1 MKKILNY
8 FVENAVLA
16 NWIMLI
22 ILVAGVFGIYNMKMR
37 IWPKMELDYINID
50 IPFPG
55 ASALEVEEG
64 LITKIEE
71 NLKGLEGVE
80 SMYSSSMDG
89 FGNIFLIISSSQ
101 PMSKSI
107 DKVRNVVNSIGGYPS
122 EAEQPVI
129 YQETAWNR
137 AMLVT
142 IYGPDDMG
150 ALKNVVQEFE
160 DDLLRSGQISQ
171 INNWGLPSRFIYV
184 EVSPSSLQ
192 KYGLTISDI
201 SRAIGSTNLN
211 ISSGSIV
218 TEKER
223 ILIRTYSKQYEADGI
238 GNIPVYSSLDGTT
251 VLLKQVCTVTE
262 KWPENIFYTEVNG
275 KKAIGLNIMYNN
287 NEDVIEIA
295 KVVDEKLEEYNMKY
309 DGLVKFEP
317 FIRDVDEIET
327 RLGTLT
333 RNGLIGLALV
343 VIILGIF
350 LNVRLSL
357 WVALGIPISFAGLL
371 FVQWLMGITINEMSL
386 FGMIMVIGILVDDGI
401 VIGESIFYQWEKGGK
416 TPRQAAIDGTMD
428 VIQPVFVSII
438 TTMVAFAPYFF
449 MYGEMG
455 NYVWQIGTVVVICL
469 FFSLIEAAI
478 ILPVHLAHSK
488 SLSQDQKRNYLR
500 EKMNNG
506 IVHFIEKIYGPFL
519 KFCLKYK
526 WAVMA
531 TMAAIIL
538 ILAGAFMGNHVK
550 AVFFPEIEAPY
561 ATINLEIPSGT
572 STEVSEGIRNEV
584 IERALEFSK
593 AYAMPEEGYENGIIS
608 YVSWS
613 NGSNISVF
621 LTLIPNEIR
630 THTVKEFSDDLS
642 ANLGYF
648 PEVESITVGGDTAFG
663 GNPISIRFLSHDYDQ
678 LMKASDLF
686 KEELKAIDGVKDIQ
700 DDTPLGDKEFVVSL
714 KPKGE
719 ALGLNLMD
727 VTSQLRQ
734 GFYGQDVMTLQKGR
748 DEVKIVVQFPP
759 EERLSISQIESLRIL
774 TPAGSYVPFK
784 EIADY
789 TIERGIKRIRH
800 ENGYRSI
807 RVYANL
813 DDSKND
819 LNVVLKDLND
829 DVIPRVLAQ
838 VEGVSKS
845 FSGQSEE
852 VGKMINSM
860 VFSMAMAIIIMFTI
874 LLFQMK
880 SFAEVSLVMIL
891 IPLGF
896 MGSIIGH
903 YIVGIPVSF
912 ISFLGS
918 IALAGIIVNDSV
930 VFIDKYNKLY
940 KRDGLPVEEAIYQAG
955 IQRFR
960 PIIMTTLTTAIGLAP
975 LIFQKSTG
983 GQFLIPMAVS
993 VAFGLLFGTTITL
1006 LMLPSA
1012 LLIIDDFKKKR
1023 DKRAEKRREKKRNAL
1038 KKGSNLPE
1046 LEVSQR
1052 EKVLV

>member
-1 MKKILNY
+1 MELMMKKILEY
-8 FVENAVLA
+8 FVNNAMLA
-16 NWIMLI
+16 NWIMLVI
-22 ILVAGVFGIYNMKMR
+22 ILAGTFGLFNMKMR

-71 NLKGLEGVE
+71 NLKGMEGVE
-80 SMYSSSMDG
+80 SIYSSSMDG

-101 PMSKSI
+101 PMSKTI
-107 DKVRNVVNSIGGYPS
+107 DKIRNLVNSIGNYPG

-142 IYGPDDMG
+142 IYGPEEIST
-150 ALKNVVQEFE
+150 LKNIVQEFE
-160 DDLLRSGQISQ
+160 DDLLQSGKISQ
-171 INNWGLPSRFIYV
+171 INNWGLPSKNIYV
-184 EVSPSSLQ
+184 EVSPYSLRQ
-192 KYGLTISDI
+192 YGLTIDDI
-201 SRAIGSTNLN
+201 SRAIGSSNLN
-211 ISSGSIV
+211 IASGSIV
-218 TEKER
+218 TEKET
-223 ILIRTYSKQYEADGI
+223 ILIRTYSKKYEAEGI
-238 GNIPVYSSLDGTT
+238 GNIPVFSSPDGTI
-251 VLLKQVCTVTE
+251 VLLKQVCSVRE
-262 KWPENIFYTEVNG
+262 KWPDNFLYTEVNG
-275 KKAIGLNIMYNN
+275 KTAIGLNIMYNN
-287 NEDVIEIA
+287 NEDVVEIG
-295 KVVDEKLEEYNMKY
+295 KVIDEKLEEYNQKY
-309 DGLVKFEP
+309 EGLVFFDP
-317 FIRDVDEIET
+317 FIRDVDEIEA

-333 RNGLIGLALV
+333 INGLIGLLLV
-343 VIILGIF
+343 VLILGIF
-350 LNVRLSL
+350 LSVRLSF

-371 FVQWLMGITINEMSL
+371 FVQWILGITINEMSL

-401 VIGESIFYQWEKGGK
+401 VIGESIFYQWENGGK
-416 TPRQAAIDGTMD
+416 TPKQAAIDGTLD
-428 VIQPVFVSII
+428 VIQPVFVSIL
-438 TTMVAFAPYFF
+438 TTMVAFTPYFF

-455 NYVWQIGTVVVICL
+455 NYVWQIGTVIVVCL

-478 ILPVHLAHSK
+478 ILPVHLAHSRA
-488 SLSQDQKRNYLR
+488 LSRQEKRHYLR
-500 EKMNNG
+500 EKLNNG
-506 IVHFIEKIYGPFL
+506 IVHFIENIYGPFL
-519 KFCLKYK
+519 LFCMKYK
-526 WAVMA
+526 WAVMSFMVA
-531 TMAAIIL
+531 VIL

-550 AVFFPEIEAPY
+550 ATFFPEIEEPY
-561 ATINLEIPSGT
+561 AMISLEIPSGT
-572 STEVSEGIRNEV
+572 SAEISEGIRDEV
-584 IERALEFSK
+584 IKRALEFGKS
-593 AYAMPEEGYENGIIS
+593 YAMPEKGYDNGIIS

-613 NGSNISVF
+613 NGSEISVF

-630 THTVKEFSDDLS
+630 KYTVKEFSDNMS
-642 ANLGYF
+642 ENLGYF
-648 PEVESITVGGDTAFG
+648 PEVESINVGGGTTFG
-663 GNPISIRFLSHDYDQ
+663 GNPISVRFLSHDYDQ
-678 LMKASDLF
+678 LLKASELF
-686 KEELKAIDGVKDIQ
+686 KEELKSIDGVKDIQ
-700 DDTPLGDKEFVVSL
+700 DDTPLGDKEFIVTL
-714 KPKGE
+714 NTKGE
-719 ALGLNLMD
+719 AMGLNLMS

-748 DEVKIVVQFPP
+748 DEVKIIIQFPP
-759 EERLSISQIESLRIL
+759 EERLSISQIESLPIR
-774 TPAGSYVPFK
+774 TPSGSYVPFA

-789 TIERGIKRIRH
+789 EVSRGIKNIRH
-800 ENGYRSI
+800 ENGFRSI

-829 DVIPRVLAQ
+829 TVIPGVLSQ

-845 FSGQSEE
+845 FSGQTEE

-860 VFSMAMAIIIMFTI
+860 VFSMAMAIVIMFTI

-880 SFAEVSLVMIL
+880 SFAEVTLVMIL

-930 VFIDKYNKLY
+930 VFIDKYNKLRKIEGY
-940 KRDGLPVEEAIYQAG
+940 STENAIYQAG

-960 PIIMTTLTTAIGLAP
+960 PIIMTTLTTAIGLGP

-983 GQFLIPMAVS
+983 GQFLVPMAVS
-993 VAFGLLFGTTITL
+993 VAFGLIFGTIITL

-1012 LLIIDDFKKKR
+1012 LLIIDDLKR
-1023 DKRAEKRREKKRNAL
+1023 KQKYPESSDIEDKL
-1038 KKGSNLPE
+1038 KIGCL
-1046 LEVSQR
+1046 
-1052 EKVLV
+1052 

>member
-1 MKKILNY
+1 MKRILNY
-8 FVENAVLA
+8 FVENAMLA
-16 NWIMLI
+16 NWVMLV
-22 ILVAGVFGIYNMKMR
+22 ILLLGVFGLYNMKMR

-50 IPFPG
+50 ISFPG

-71 NLKGLEGVE
+71 NLKGMEGVE
-80 SMYSSSMDG
+80 SIYSSSMDG

-101 PMSKSI
+101 SMSKSI
-107 DKVRNVVNSIGGYPS
+107 DKVRNIVNSIGNYPS
-122 EAEQPVI
+122 GAEQPVI

-137 AMLVT
+137 AMLIT
-142 IYGPDDMG
+142 IYGPEDLG

-160 DDLLRSGQISQ
+160 DDLLRSGEISQ
-171 INNWGLPSRFIYV
+171 INNWGLPSQYIYV
-184 EVSPSSLQ
+184 EVSPDSLKQ
-192 KYGLTISDI
+192 YGLTISDI
-201 SRAIGSTNLN
+201 SGAISSANLN
-211 ISSGSIV
+211 ISSGAIV

-223 ILIRTYSKQYEADGI
+223 ILIRTYSKQYEAEGI
-238 GNIPVYSSLDGTT
+238 GNIPLSSSIDGTT
-251 VLLKQVCTVTE
+251 LLLKQVCTIRE
-262 KWPENIFYTEVNG
+262 KMPENIFFTEVNG
-275 KKAIGLNIMYNN
+275 KKAIGLNVMYNN
-287 NEDVIEIA
+287 NEDVIKIAEIIDA
-295 KVVDEKLEEYNMKY
+295 KLEEYNQKY
-309 DGLVKFEP
+309 EGLVNFEP
-317 FIRDVDEIET
+317 FIRDVDEIEA

-333 RNGLIGLALV
+333 RNGLIGLLLV
-343 VIILGIF
+343 VFILGIF
-350 LNVRLSL
+350 LSVRLSL

-371 FVQWLMGITINEMSL
+371 FVQWIMGITINEMSL

-416 TPRQAAIDGTMD
+416 TPKQAAIEGTMD

-438 TTMVAFAPYFF
+438 TTMVAFTPYFF

-455 NYVWQIGTVVVICL
+455 NYVWQIGTVVVVCL

-488 SLSQDQKRNYLR
+488 SLSLDQKQNYFRKKL
-500 EKMNNG
+500 NNG
-506 IVHFIEKIYGPFL
+506 IMHFIDNIYGPFL
-519 KFCLKYK
+519 KFCMKYR
-526 WAVMA
+526 WAVMSF
-531 TMAAIIL
+531 MLSVIL
-538 ILAGAFMGNHVK
+538 VLAGAFMGNHVK
-550 AVFFPEIEAPY
+550 ATFFPEIEAPY
-561 ATINLEIPSGT
+561 AMINLEIPSGMAA
-572 STEVSEGIRNEV
+572 EVSEGVRDEV
-584 IERALEFSK
+584 IERALKFGEQ
-593 AYAMPEEGYENGIIS
+593 YAMTEEGYDNGIIS

-613 NGSNISVF
+613 NGSDISVF
-621 LTLIPNEIR
+621 LTLIPNEVR
-630 THTVKEFSDDLS
+630 QYTVKEFSDNM
-642 ANLGYF
+642 AENLGFF
-648 PEVESITVGGDTAFG
+648 PEVESINVGGETAFG

-678 LMKASDLF
+678 LMKAADIF
-686 KEELKAIDGVKDIQ
+686 KEELKGIDGVKDIQ
-700 DDTPLGDKEFVVSL
+700 DDTPLGDKEFVVTL

-759 EERLSISQIESLRIL
+759 EERLSISQIESLFIV
-774 TPAGSYVPFK
+774 TPSGSYVPFK

-813 DDSKND
+813 DDTRND

-829 DVIPRVLAQ
+829 NVIPRVLSQ

-860 VFSMAMAIIIMFTI
+860 VFSMGMAIIIMFTI

-880 SFAEVSLVMIL
+880 SFAEASLVMLL
-891 IPLGF
+891 IPMGF
-896 MGSIIGH
+896 MGAIIGH

-930 VFIDKYNKLY
+930 VFIDKYNKLH
-940 KRDGLPVEEAIYQAG
+940 KRNGLSVEEAIYQAG

-1012 LLIIDDFKKKR
+1012 LYIIDDFKKMSGRRR
-1023 DKRAEKRREKKRNAL
+1023 DRREARKRL
-1038 KKGSNLPE
+1038 KDSHSGNIS
-1046 LEVSQR
+1046 EVLKV
-1052 EKVLV
+1052 EKVLI

>member
-1 MKKILNY
+1 VLVELVMKKILNF

-16 NWIMLI
+16 NWIMIVIFL
-22 ILVAGVFGIYNMKMR
+22 AGVFGMYNMKMR

-71 NLKGLEGVE
+71 NLKGMEGVE
-80 SMYSSSMDG
+80 SIYSSSMDG

-107 DKVRNVVNSIGGYPS
+107 DKVRNLVNSVGNYPS
-122 EAEQPVI
+122 DVEQPII

-142 IYGPDDMG
+142 IYGPEDVG
-150 ALKNVVQEFE
+150 VLKTIVQEFE
-160 DDLLRSGQISQ
+160 DDLLKSGEISQ
-171 INNWGLPSRFIYV
+171 INNWGLPSKFIYV
-184 EVSPSSLQ
+184 EVTPDSLQ

-211 ISSGSIV
+211 LSSGSIV
-218 TEKER
+218 TEKEK
-223 ILIRTYSKQYEADGI
+223 ILIRTYSKKYEAEGI

-262 KWPENIFYTEVNG
+262 KWPENVFYTEVNG

-287 NEDVIEIA
+287 NEDVIEIS
-295 KVVDEKLEEYNMKY
+295 KVIDAKLEEYNQKY
-309 DGLVKFEP
+309 DGLVSFDP
-317 FIRDVDEIET
+317 FIRDSDEIET
-327 RLGTLT
+327 RLGTLS
-333 RNGLIGLALV
+333 RNGLIGLLLV
-343 VIILGIF
+343 VLILGIF

-371 FVQWLMGITINEMSL
+371 FVQWILGITINEMSL

-416 TPRQAAIDGTMD
+416 SPKQAAIDGTMD
-428 VIQPVFVSII
+428 VIQPVFVSIL

-488 SLSQDQKRNYLR
+488 ALSQNQKQHYLR
-500 EKMNNG
+500 KKMNNG
-506 IVHFIEKIYGPFL
+506 IIHIIENIYGPFL
-519 KFCLKYK
+519 KFCLNYK

-531 TMAAIIL
+531 TMVAIIL
-538 ILAGAFMGNHVK
+538 VLAGAFMGNHVK

-561 ATINLEIPSGT
+561 AMIDLEIPSGT
-572 STEVSEGIRNEV
+572 SSEVSEGIRDEV
-584 IERALEFSK
+584 IRRAMEFGK
-593 AYAMPEEGYENGIIS
+593 NYAIPEKGYENGIIS
-608 YVSWS
+608 HVSWS
-613 NGSNISVF
+613 DSSNISVF
-621 LTLIPNEIR
+621 LTLIPNEDR
-630 THTVKEFSDDLS
+630 NYTVKEFSDHMS
-642 ANLGYF
+642 ENLGYF
-648 PEVESITVGGDTAFG
+648 PEVESITVGGETAFG
-663 GNPISIRFLSHDYDQ
+663 GNPISVRFLSHDYDQ
-678 LMKASDLF
+678 LMKASELF
-686 KEELKAIDGVKDIQ
+686 KKELKSIDGVKDIQ

-714 KPKGE
+714 KAKGE

-759 EERLSISQIESLRIL
+759 DERLSISQIESLAIR
-774 TPAGSYVPFK
+774 TPVGAYVPFK

-789 TIERGIKRIRH
+789 EISRGIKRIRH

-829 DVIPRVLAQ
+829 TVIPGVLAQ

-860 VFSMAMAIIIMFTI
+860 IFSMAMAIVIMFSI

-880 SFAEVSLVMIL
+880 SFAEVTLVMIL

-940 KRDGLPVEEAIYQAG
+940 KIEGLPVEDAIYQTG

-960 PIIMTTLTTAIGLAP
+960 PIIMTTMTTAIGLAP

-1012 LLIIDDFKKKR
+1012 LLIIDDFSKMKLRRKKKNKKINEPL
-1023 DKRAEKRREKKRNAL
+1023 DILKREEI
-1038 KKGSNLPE
+1038 
-1046 LEVSQR
+1046 
-1052 EKVLV
+1052 LV

>member
-1 MKKILNY
+1 MKKILNF
-8 FVENAVLA
+8 FVENAMLA
-16 NWIMLI
+16 NWVMLV
-22 ILVAGVFGIYNMKMR
+22 ILLLGVFGAYNLKMR
-37 IWPKMELDYINID
+37 IWPKMETDYIIID
-50 IPFPG
+50 ISFPG

-71 NLKGLEGVE
+71 NLKGMEGVE
-80 SMYSSSMDG
+80 SISSSSMDG
-89 FGNIFLIISSSQ
+89 FGNISLIISSSQ
-101 PMSKSI
+101 PMTKSI
-107 DKVRNVVNSIGGYPS
+107 DKVRNLVNSVDNYPS
-122 EAEQPVI
+122 DAHQPVI
-129 YQETAWNR
+129 YQETAWSR

-142 IYGPDDMG
+142 IYGPEDVG
-150 ALKNVVQEFE
+150 VLKTIVQEFE
-160 DDLLRSGQISQ
+160 DDLLKSGKISQ
-171 INNWGLPSRFIYV
+171 INSWGLPSKSIYV
-184 EVSPSSLQ
+184 EVTPDSLQ

-201 SRAIGSTNLN
+201 SNAIGRTNLN
-211 ISSGSIV
+211 LSSGSIV
-218 TEKER
+218 TEKEK
-223 ILIRTYSKQYEADGI
+223 ILIRTYNKEYEVEGI

-262 KWPENIFYTEVNG
+262 KWPENVFYTEVNG
-275 KKAIGLNIMYNN
+275 KTAIGLNIMYNN

-295 KVVDEKLEEYNMKY
+295 KIIDAKLEEYNQKY
-309 DGLVKFEP
+309 EGLVHFYP
-317 FIRDVDEIET
+317 FIRNVDEIKIQ
-327 RLGTLT
+327 LGTLIK
-333 RNGLIGLALV
+333 NGLIGLLLV
-343 VIILGIF
+343 VFILGIF

-357 WVALGIPISFAGLL
+357 WVSLGIPISFAGLL
-371 FVQWLMGITINEMSL
+371 FVQWIMGITINQMSL

-416 TPRQAAIDGTMD
+416 SPKQAAIDGTMD
-428 VIQPVFVSII
+428 VIQPVFVSIL

-449 MYGEMG
+449 MYGYLG
-455 NYVWQIGTVVVICL
+455 DYVWQIGTVVVICL

-478 ILPVHLAHSK
+478 ILPIHLAHSRA
-488 SLSQDQKRNYLR
+488 LSQNQQRHYLR
-500 EKMNNG
+500 EKINNG
-506 IVHFIEKIYGPFL
+506 IIYFIENKYGPFL

-531 TMAAIIL
+531 SMMSIIF

-550 AVFFPEIEAPY
+550 AVFFPEIEESY
-561 ATINLEIPSGT
+561 TTIDLEIPSGT
-572 STEVSEGIRNEV
+572 SSEVTEGIRDEV
-584 IERALEFSK
+584 LIRALEFGKS
-593 AYAMPEEGYENGIIS
+593 YAIPEKGYENGIVS
-608 YVSWS
+608 YLSWS
-613 NGSNISVF
+613 DGSILSVF
-621 LTLIPNEIR
+621 LTLIPSQDRNY
-630 THTVKEFSDDLS
+630 TVKEFSSHLS
-642 ANLGYF
+642 ESLGYF
-648 PEVESITVGGDTAFG
+648 PEVESLTVEGNSAFG
-663 GNPISIRFLSHDYDQ
+663 GSPISVRFLSHDYDQ

-686 KEELKAIDGVKDIQ
+686 KEELKSIDGVKDIQ

-714 KPKGE
+714 KAKGV
-719 ALGLNLMD
+719 ALGLNLLD

-734 GFYGQDVMTLQKGR
+734 GFYGEDVMTLQKGR

-759 EERLSISQIESLRIL
+759 EERLSISQIESLFIR
-774 TPAGSYVPFK
+774 TPAGAYVPFK

-813 DDSKND
+813 DDTKND
-819 LNVVLKDLND
+819 LNVVLNDLND
-829 DVIPRVLAQ
+829 VVIPGVLAQ

-860 VFSMAMAIIIMFTI
+860 VFSMAMAIVIMFTI

-880 SFAEVSLVMIL
+880 SFAEVTLVMIL

-940 KRDGLPVEEAIYQAG
+940 KIEGMSVEDAIYRAG

-960 PIIMTTLTTAIGLAP
+960 PIIMTTLTTAIGLTP

-1012 LLIIDDFKKKR
+1012 LLIIDDFKKMK
-1023 DKRAEKRREKKRNAL
+1023 DKRIGKKKRNIELIDIL
-1038 KKGSNLPE
+1038 KKE
-1046 LEVSQR
+1046 EI
-1052 EKVLV
+1052 LV

>member
-1 MKKILNY
+1 MKKILTF
-8 FVENAVLA
+8 FVENPVLS
-16 NWIMLI
+16 NWVMLV
-22 ILVAGVFGIYNMKMR
+22 ILLLGVFGVFNMKMR

-80 SMYSSSMDG
+80 SIYSSSMDG

-101 PMSKSI
+101 PMSKTI

-122 EAEQPVI
+122 DAEQPII

-142 IYGPDDMG
+142 IYGPDDIG
-150 ALKNVVQEFE
+150 TLKTVVQEFE
-160 DDLLRSGQISQ
+160 DNLLRSGKISQ
-171 INNWGLPSRFIYV
+171 IDSWGLPSKYIYA
-184 EVSPSSLQ
+184 EVSPDSLQ
-192 KYGLTISDI
+192 KYGLTINDI
-201 SRAIGSTNLN
+201 SRAIASANLN

-223 ILIRTYSKQYEADGI
+223 ILIRTYSKQYEAEGI

-251 VLLKQVCTVTE
+251 LLLKQVCRVTE
-262 KWPENIFYTEVNG
+262 KWPDNVFYTEVNG

-287 NEDVIEIA
+287 NEDVVEIG
-295 KVVDEKLEEYNMKY
+295 KIVDEKLEEFNQKY
-309 DGLVKFEP
+309 DGLVFFEA

-333 RNGLIGLALV
+333 RNGLIGLLLV

-371 FVQWLMGITINEMSL
+371 FVQWIMGITINEMSL

-416 TPRQAAIDGTMD
+416 SPKQAAIDGTMD

-488 SLSQDQKRNYLR
+488 SLSQNQKRHYLR

-506 IVHFIEKIYGPFL
+506 IVHFIENLYGPFL
-519 KFCLKYK
+519 KFCLRNK

-531 TMAAIIL
+531 SMFAVIL
-538 ILAGAFMGNHVK
+538 TLAGAFMGNHVK

-561 ATINLEIPSGT
+561 AMINLEIPSGT
-572 STEVSEGIRNEV
+572 SSEVSEGIRDEV
-584 IERALEFSK
+584 IDRALEFGKRYS
-593 AYAMPEEGYENGIIS
+593 MTEEGYDNGIIGH
-608 YVSWS
+608 VSWS
-613 NGSNISVF
+613 NGSDLSVF

-630 THTVKEFSDDLS
+630 TYTVKEFSDEMS
-642 ANLGYF
+642 ENLGFF
-648 PEVESITVGGDTAFG
+648 PEVESITVGGETAFG

-678 LMKASDLF
+678 LTKASELF

-700 DDTPLGDKEFVVSL
+700 DDTPLGDKEFVVTL
-714 KPKGE
+714 RPKGE
-719 ALGLNLMD
+719 ALGLSLMD

-759 EERLSISQIESLRIL
+759 EERLSISQIESLPIR
-774 TPAGSYVPFK
+774 TPSGSYVPFK

-800 ENGYRSI
+800 EDGYRSI

-813 DDSKND
+813 DDTKND

-829 DVIPRVLAQ
+829 DVIPRVLSQ

-860 VFSMAMAIIIMFTI
+860 I
-874 LLFQMK
+874 
-880 SFAEVSLVMIL
+880 
-891 IPLGF
+891 
-896 MGSIIGH
+896 
-903 YIVGIPVSF
+903 
-912 ISFLGS
+912 
-918 IALAGIIVNDSV
+918 
-930 VFIDKYNKLY
+930 
-940 KRDGLPVEEAIYQAG
+940 
-955 IQRFR
+955 
-960 PIIMTTLTTAIGLAP
+960 
-975 LIFQKSTG
+975 
-983 GQFLIPMAVS
+983 
-993 VAFGLLFGTTITL
+993 
-1006 LMLPSA
+1006 
-1012 LLIIDDFKKKR
+1012 
-1023 DKRAEKRREKKRNAL
+1023 
-1038 KKGSNLPE
+1038 
-1046 LEVSQR
+1046 
-1052 EKVLV
+1052 

>member
-1 MKKILNY
+1 MKKILNF
-8 FVENAVLA
+8 FVDNAMLA
-16 NWIMLI
+16 NWVMLV
-22 ILVAGVFGIYNMKMR
+22 ILLLGAFGLYNMKMR

-71 NLKGLEGVE
+71 NLKGMEGVE
-80 SMYSSSMDG
+80 SIYSSSMDG
-89 FGNIFLIISSSQ
+89 FGNIFMIISSSQ
-101 PMSKSI
+101 SMSKSI
-107 DKVRNVVNSIGGYPS
+107 DKVRNIVNSTGNYPS
-122 EAEQPVI
+122 GAEQAVI

-137 AMLVT
+137 AMLIT
-142 IYGPDDMG
+142 ISGPEDLG
-150 ALKNVVQEFE
+150 ALKSVVQEFE
-160 DDLLRSGQISQ
+160 DDLLSSGQISQ
-171 INNWGLPSRFIYV
+171 INNWGFPSLYIYV
-184 EVSPSSLQ
+184 EVTPDSL
-192 KYGLTISDI
+192 KRYGLTISDI
-201 SRAIGSTNLN
+201 STAITSANLN
-211 ISSGSIV
+211 ISSGAIV
-218 TEKER
+218 TDKER
-223 ILIRTYSKQYEADGI
+223 ILIRTYSKQYEAEGI
-238 GNIPVYSSLDGTT
+238 GNIPIFSSIDGKT
-251 VLLKQVCTVTE
+251 VLLKQVCSVTE
-262 KWPENIFYTEVNG
+262 KMPENIFFTEVNG

-295 KVVDEKLEEYNMKY
+295 EIVDAKLEEYNQKY
-309 DGLVKFEP
+309 EGLVIFEP
-317 FIRDVDEIET
+317 FIRDVDEIEA

-333 RNGLIGLALV
+333 RNGLIGLLLV
-343 VIILGIF
+343 VLILGIF
-350 LNVRLSL
+350 LSVRLSL
-357 WVALGIPISFAGLL
+357 WVALGIPISFGGLL
-371 FVQWLMGITINEMSL
+371 FVQWILGITINEMSL

-401 VIGESIFYQWEKGGK
+401 VIGESIFYQWEQGGK
-416 TPRQAAIDGTMD
+416 TPKQAAIDGTMD

-455 NYVWQIGTVVVICL
+455 NYVWQIGTVVVVCL

-488 SLSQDQKRNYLR
+488 SLSVEQKQNYFRKKL
-500 EKMNNG
+500 NSG
-506 IVHFIEKIYGPFL
+506 IQHFIENIYGPFL

-526 WAVMA
+526 WAVMSFMVA
-531 TMAAIIL
+531 VIL
-538 ILAGAFMGNHVK
+538 VLAGAFMGNHVK
-550 AVFFPEIEAPY
+550 ATFFPEIEEPY
-561 ATINLEIPSGT
+561 AMINVEIPSGMAA
-572 STEVSEGIRNEV
+572 EVSEGIRDEL
-584 IERALEFSK
+584 IERALKFGEQ
-593 AYAMPEEGYENGIIS
+593 YAMPEEGYDNGIIS

-613 NGSNISVF
+613 NGSDISVF
-621 LTLIPNEIR
+621 LTLIPNEVR
-630 THTVKEFSDDLS
+630 RYTVKEFSDNMS
-642 ANLGYF
+642 ENLGFF
-648 PEVESITVGGDTAFG
+648 PEVESINVGGGTAFG
-663 GNPISIRFLSHDYDQ
+663 GYPVSIRFLSQDYEQ
-678 LMKASDLF
+678 LMNAADIF
-686 KEELKAIDGVKDIQ
+686 KEELKQIDGVKDIQ
-700 DDTPLGDKEFVVSL
+700 DDTPLGDKEFVVTL
-714 KPKGE
+714 KSKGE

-748 DEVKIVVQFPP
+748 DEVKILVQFPP
-759 EERLSISQIESLRIL
+759 EERLSISQIESLSIV
-774 TPAGSYVPFK
+774 TPSGAYVPFR

-819 LNVVLKDLND
+819 LNVVLKDLNES
-829 DVIPRVLAQ
+829 VIPRVLSQ

-860 VFSMAMAIIIMFTI
+860 VFSMGMAIIIMFTI

-880 SFAEVSLVMIL
+880 SFAEAALVMFL
-891 IPLGF
+891 IPMGF
-896 MGSIIGH
+896 MGAIIGH

-940 KRDGLPVEEAIYQAG
+940 KRDGLSVEDAIYQAG

-1012 LLIIDDFKKKR
+1012 LYIIDDFKKMNG
-1023 DKRAEKRREKKRNAL
+1023 RRKERRKERKKAR
-1038 KKGSNLPE
+1038 GSISGYPSE
-1046 LEVSQR
+1046 IQKV
-1052 EKVLV
+1052 EKVLI